1 LFNIAQFNRLIF
13 FILKIITET
22 NMTNPPIRVVT
33 NNKKARHDYHI
44 IDTIEAGIALKGS
57 EVKSIREGKVNLQD
71 AYARFK
77 KGELWLIGMHI
88 SPYKQ
93 AAFEQPDPRRDRKL
107 LLHKRELKRLFRKTE
122 EKGVTIVPLKI
133 YLKKH
138 LVKVEL
144 GIARGKKLYDKRAA
158 IAERDQKREMDRL
171 KKVRY

>member
-1 LFNIAQFNRLIF
+1 
-13 FILKIITET
+13 
-22 NMTNPPIRVVT
+22 MTNPPIRVVT

-158 IAERDQKREMDRL
+158 IAERDQKREIDRL

>member
-1 LFNIAQFNRLIF
+1 
-13 FILKIITET
+13 
-22 NMTNPPIRVVT
+22 MTNPPIRVVT